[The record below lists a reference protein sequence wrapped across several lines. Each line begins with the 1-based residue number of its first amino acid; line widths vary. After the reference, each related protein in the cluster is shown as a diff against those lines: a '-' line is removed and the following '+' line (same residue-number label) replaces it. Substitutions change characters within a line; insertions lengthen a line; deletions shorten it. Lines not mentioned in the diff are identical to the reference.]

1 MWYVKSAEQTAHS
14 LLQVFVGPEYK
25 IIDMPSFYGAL
36 VEALCAALSRAG
48 RIVRRRRSLL
58 GIRRIRYAGAS
69 THGCRPNSRL
79 TQPRLCGAFCFWCAS
94 EATAT
99 HWQE

>member
-1 MWYVKSAEQTAHS
+1 MWYVKSAEQTARS

-48 RIVRRRRSLL
+48 SCGGGEAHSAL
-58 GIRRIRYAGAS
+58 GESDMLALRHTGVVP
-69 THGCRPNSRL
+69 TL
-79 TQPRLCGAFCFWCAS
+79 D
-94 EATAT
+94 
-99 HWQE
+99 